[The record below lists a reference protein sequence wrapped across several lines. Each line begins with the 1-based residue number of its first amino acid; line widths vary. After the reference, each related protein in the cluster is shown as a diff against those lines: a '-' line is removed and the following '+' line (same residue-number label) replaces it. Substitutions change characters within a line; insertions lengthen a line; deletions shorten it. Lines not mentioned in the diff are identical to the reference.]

1 VRSLALDAKVKVEK
15 YAAQSLH
22 YLRNASKFI
31 DTGDSAK
38 ASEFLWGSLVE
49 ALKAL
54 ALSKGIRLEKHREI
68 WNYVESLTK
77 ELEDKNIYDV
87 FLHANSLH
95 KNFYE
100 FELELKDVRRMAED
114 IRMTVG
120 KLLSFIPEEEVDC

>member
-1 VRSLALDAKVKVEK
+1 MDTKVKVEK
-15 YAAQSLH
+15 YAGQSLH

-31 DTGDSAK
+31 DDGDSAK
-38 ASEFLWGSLVE
+38 ASEFLWGSLAE

-77 ELEDKNIYDV
+77 EREDKNIYDV

-100 FELELKDVRRMAED
+100 FELELKDVRRIAED
-114 IRMTVG
+114 IRIAVA
-120 KLLSFIPEEEVDC
+120 KLLGLIPKE

>member
-1 VRSLALDAKVKVEK
+1 MDAEAKVKK
-15 YAAQSLH
+15 YAGQSRH
-22 YLRNASKFI
+22 YLLNASKFI

-38 ASEFLWGSLVE
+38 ASEFLWGSLAE

-77 ELEDKNIYDV
+77 EREDKNIYDV

-114 IRMTVG
+114 IKIIQG
-120 KLLSFIPEEEVDC
+120 ELLQLIPQES

>member
-38 ASEFLWGSLVE
+38 ASEFLWGSLAE

-54 ALSKGIRLEKHREI
+54 ALSKGIRLEKHGEI

-77 ELEDKNIYDV
+77 EREDKNIYDV

-114 IRMTVG
+114 VRMTVG
-120 KLLSFIPEEEVDC
+120 KLLRLIPGED